1 MGHSPA
7 ILLDGGRLPRGRARV
22 LASIMA
28 VWSPATFAR
37 LRWWPFVVLAGAG
50 LALVYADAHTLS
62 PAGPLLGVRVLVLGS
77 GFALAVFLEIMARL
91 METRQQLATGYH
103 ASPEAARAILDA
115 SAGLTRVLNV
125 ALAVFIALLVVPS
138 TWILGLGPGQA
149 VALGI
154 GIIVLATA
162 WAVWS
167 LKSMHG
173 QLGRA
178 GQLGG
183 LEGWNGIIYNNPR
196 DPRLWVPKISGN
208 GTTLNFAHRWAW
220 VMLGSILVLSLGA
233 AAIGVVSVLCR

>member
-1 MGHSPA
+1 
-7 ILLDGGRLPRGRARV
+7 
-22 LASIMA
+22 MA
-28 VWSPATFAR
+28 GSHPATFAG
-37 LRWWPFVVLAGAG
+37 LRPWPFVVLVGAG
-50 LALVYADAHTLS
+50 LALFSSGAHG
-62 PAGPLLGVRVLVLGS
+62 PAAAGPLLGVRVFVLAS

-196 DPRLWVPKISGN
+196 DPRLWVPKISGY
-208 GTTLNFAHRWAW
+208 GTTLNFAHRRAW
-220 VMLGSILVLSLGA
+220 VMLGSILALSLGA
-233 AAIGVVSVLCR
+233 AAIGVISAFCH

>member
-1 MGHSPA
+1 M
-7 ILLDGGRLPRGRARV
+7 

-28 VWSPATFAR
+28 ASSPATFAG

-50 LALVYADAHTLS
+50 LALVYADGHTS
-62 PAGPLLGVRVLVLGS
+62 SAAGPLLGVRVLVLGS

-115 SAGLTRVLNV
+115 SAGLTRVLNL
-125 ALAVFIALLVVPS
+125 ALAVFMALLVVPS
-138 TWILGLGPGQA
+138 AWIFGLSSGQI

-162 WAVWS
+162 WAAWS
-167 LKSMHG
+167 LKSVHG
-173 QLGRA
+173 QLRRA

-196 DPRLWVPKISGN
+196 DPRLWVPKISGY
-208 GTTLNFAHRWAW
+208 GTTLNFAHRRAW

-233 AAIGVVSVLCR
+233 AAMGVISAFCR

>member
-1 MGHSPA
+1 
-7 ILLDGGRLPRGRARV
+7 
-22 LASIMA
+22 MA
-28 VWSPATFAR
+28 GAYPATFAG

-50 LALVYADAHTLS
+50 FTLVYAGAHTPS
-62 PAGPLLGVRVLVLGS
+62 AVGPLLGVRVLVLGS

-103 ASPEAARAILDA
+103 ASPEAARAILDG
-115 SAGLTRVLNV
+115 SAGLTRVLNL

-138 TWILGLGPGQA
+138 AWLLGLGPGQV

-154 GIIVLATA
+154 GIIVLATV
-162 WAVWS
+162 WAAWS
-167 LKSMHG
+167 LKSVHG

-196 DPRLWVPKISGN
+196 DPRLWVPKISGY
-208 GTTLNFAHRWAW
+208 GTTLNFAHRRAW

-233 AAIGVVSVLCR
+233 AAMGVISAFCR